1 MELWEALSNRRK
13 EIGMSFDD
21 LQSKT
26 NLSISTIKKILGGHV
41 AAPSFDSVRTI
52 AYAMDIT
59 MAELDRRIADSGK
72 NESADSPYSPEAL
85 ELAAIFDKLDPH
97 SKRVVESV
105 VRLESERTAQSLPKG
120 IMAISDMP
128 TKPIPYLGTLNC
140 TGTIETKQAAKQE
153 LLELESEEE
162 NTPVDL

>member
-1 MELWEALSNRRK
+1 
-13 EIGMSFDD
+13 MSFDD

-59 MAELDRRIADSGK
+59 MAELDSRIADSDK
-72 NESADSPYSPEAL
+72 NSSDDSPYSPEAL
-85 ELAAIFDKLDPH
+85 VLAAIFDKLDPH

-105 VRLESERTAQSLPKG
+105 ARLEAERTAQPLLKG
-120 IMAISDMP
+120 IMPIGAMP

-140 TGTIETKQAAKQE
+140 TGSIETKLAARQE
-153 LLELESEEE
+153 LQELEAESTQLNPIPEHE
-162 NTPVDL
+162 